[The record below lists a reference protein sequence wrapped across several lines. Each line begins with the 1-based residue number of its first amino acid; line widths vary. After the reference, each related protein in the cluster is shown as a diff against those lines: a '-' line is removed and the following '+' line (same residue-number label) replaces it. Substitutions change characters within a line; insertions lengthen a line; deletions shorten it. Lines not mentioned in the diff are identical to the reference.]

1 MSATLKPIIDI
12 LKFNSAN
19 INLSFESIDNE
30 TALKRVIGGRPNSFT
45 YEIGHIIDS
54 RYTMAKIASLND
66 TFRWAEQFGSGNPC
80 TDGEKY
86 PDIAEIQEDFTT
98 ITDKLLERLENMSDA
113 DAGKEVPN
121 AMPMMEKT
129 VRGSLTFFTWHDSY
143 HVGHIG
149 SARTALG
156 LAPIKDLF
164 HAKR

>member
-1 MSATLKPIIDI
+1 MSATLKPLIDI

-30 TALKRVIGGRPNSFT
+30 TALKRVIGGRPNSFIF
-45 YEIGHIIDS
+45 EIGHIIDS
-54 RYTMAKIASLND
+54 RYTMAKIAGLDD
-66 TFRWAEQFGSGNPC
+66 TFNWSELFGLGNPC
-80 TDGEKY
+80 TDGENY
-86 PDIAEIQEDFTT
+86 PDIAEIREDFAT
-98 ITDKLLERLENMSDA
+98 ITDKLIGRLEKMSED
-113 DAGKEVPN
+113 DAGNEVDN

-129 VRGSLTFFTWHDSY
+129 VRGSLTFYTWHDSY

-149 SARTALG
+149 SAITALG